1 MINENLLNLNQIEN
15 LVLDEVDMMLEMGF
29 EKEVDQVLKMVDIER
44 EDVQMSFFSA
54 TIPEWLENTF

>member
-29 EKEVDQVLKMVDIER
+29 EKEVD
-44 EDVQMSFFSA
+44 
-54 TIPEWLENTF
+54 